1 MIPHTD
7 NFDYQPP
14 EYESE
19 EAMLDAVMRRDEEAD
34 RKYQEKREGECDEGR

>member
-7 NFDYQPP
+7 NFDFDPP
-14 EYESE
+14 EHESE

-34 RKYQEKREGECDEGR
+34 RKYQERREEEHDG